1 MKQKDLVRD
10 GACYRAVLSALRR
23 SPNGFPGEVALAVLE
38 EMEDQNLCNGNMT
51 YNMILAAVAATEKEG
66 GADSS
71 WRLAVTIFRKLCAS
85 GLAPNTATYEI
96 LGKACA
102 KAPPLQLY
110 DALKWAGVP
119 EAISFSIANKS
130 SGTEPRDLHASM

>member
-96 LGKACA
+96 LGKGVRKGASS
-102 KAPPLQLY
+102 P
-110 DALKWAGVP
+110 ALRCLKMGWCTRGDILLDCKQ
-119 EAISFSIANKS
+119 EQW
-130 SGTEPRDLHASM
+130 H